1 MRVRRCTPMEKC
13 SSASG
18 QSTIHQ
24 PSPVAFREAN
34 PKRRWYCGR
43 SVYSVRMKWNSAP
56 VGNSGRGPAAPWRM
70 PPPNR
75 WASAARAASR
85 TAAEIT
91 PRRALIRLDK
101 TAPVNNRRAD
111 CQSAPHADCQS
122 APQRDSS
129 GQVEAVDFA
138 GGIAEVIGVHAH
150 AIHHTEEEIAHGSF
164 LAIDHAAAGLD
175 GLAGAPG
182 DQRGKVVVGVP
193 VAVGE
198 AGAVDDHAVIEQRA
212 VTFLDRLQLLHPGG
226 ELEHVI
232 AVDLRHL
239 FHQIGLIAVVGER
252 MEAVG
257 YADLAVGA
265 RGA

>member
-34 PKRRWYCGR
+34 PKRRWNCGR

-56 VGNSGRGPAAPWRM
+56 AGNSGRGPSSPWRM

-91 PRRALIRLDK
+91 PGRALIRFLYCTGANPGTDNEFP
-101 TAPVNNRRAD
+101 ANCAGNS
-111 CQSAPHADCQS
+111 CQSP
-122 APQRDSS
+122 S

-138 GGIAEVIGVHAH
+138 GGIAEVIGMHAH

-164 LAIDHAAAGLD
+164 LAIDHAC
-175 GLAGAPG
+175 
-182 DQRGKVVVGVP
+182 
-193 VAVGE
+193 
-198 AGAVDDHAVIEQRA
+198 
-212 VTFLDRLQLLHPGG
+212 LLYTS
-226 ELEHVI
+226 
-232 AVDLRHL
+232 D
-239 FHQIGLIAVVGER
+239 
-252 MEAVG
+252 
-257 YADLAVGA
+257 
-265 RGA
+265 